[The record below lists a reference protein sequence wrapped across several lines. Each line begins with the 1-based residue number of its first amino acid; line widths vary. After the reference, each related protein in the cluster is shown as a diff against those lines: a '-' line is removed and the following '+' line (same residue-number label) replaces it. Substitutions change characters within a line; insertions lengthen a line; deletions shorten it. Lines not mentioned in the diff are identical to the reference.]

1 MTVPSTHG
9 ADVCSSV
16 YTSLAPTAALPSS
29 KCILLYYFDLEER
42 SKNKCP
48 SFLPHY

>member
-9 ADVCSSV
+9 ADVHSSV
-16 YTSLAPTAALPSS
+16 CTSPALTSALPSS
-29 KCILLYYFDLEER
+29 KCILLYHFDLEEL